1 MYMLRGIGALTLA
14 MACGWAEDLP
24 GGDAR
29 RGEELF
35 QTQGCVHCHSFNGR
49 GGTIAPDLSRRID
62 RDYTPTTMASLMWN
76 HAPKMWSAM
85 KTYGVPKED
94 ITPEKAADLFA
105 YFVAERYFEKPGDA
119 GRGKRIFTA
128 KHCTEC
134 HGITSSPLAAAPPV
148 AKWESVA
155 DPVSLAQQMW
165 DHGPKMRAEFA
176 KKGLAWPT
184 LTAQELTDMLVYL
197 QNLPETRNLEK
208 NFQFA
213 PSGSGEELFRTK
225 GCTDCHKDSLD
236 LNVLLKNQSLTQIA
250 VDMWDHPATPKPT
263 ILSQDEM
270 RQMLGYIW
278 ARQYFRGE
286 GSAARGKAVFEQKA
300 CASCHNDPSSGAP
313 KLTRGKEGYSAITM
327 ISVLWRHGPRML
339 ELMEQKKIPWPRFTA
354 PQMADLIAY
363 LNSLP

>member
-1 MYMLRGIGALTLA
+1 MAGA
-14 MACGWAEDLP
+14 WAQDVS

-35 QTQGCVHCHSFNGR
+35 QTQGCVHCQSFNGH

-62 RDYTPTTMASLMWN
+62 RDYTPVTMASLLWN

-85 KTYGVPKED
+85 KTYGVLKGD

-119 GRGKRIFTA
+119 ARGKRTFTA

-134 HGITSSPLAAAPPV
+134 HGLTSSPLAAAPPV

-155 DPVSLAQQMW
+155 DPIALAQQMW
-165 DHGPKMRAEFA
+165 DHGPRMRAEFT
-176 KKGLAWPT
+176 KNGLPWPI
-184 LTAQELTDMLVYL
+184 LTGQELTDMLVYL
-197 QNLPETRNLEK
+197 QNLPETRSLPK

-213 PSGSGEELFRTK
+213 TPGAGEDLFRSR
-225 GCTDCHKDSLD
+225 GCADCHRGGLD
-236 LNVLLKNQSLTQIA
+236 LSALLKEQSLTQIA
-250 VDMWDHPATPKPT
+250 VDMWNHAPSMKPI
-263 ILSQDEM
+263 ILTQDEM
-270 RQMLGYIW
+270 RQILGYIW

-286 GSAARGKAVFEQKA
+286 GSAARGKMVFEQKA

-327 ISVLWRHGPRML
+327 ISVLWGHGPRML
-339 ELMEQKKIPWPRFTA
+339 ELMEQKKISWPRFTA
-354 PQMADLIAY
+354 SQMADLIAH